1 MGKEGGRG
9 MKGKKPKTYKNYK
22 VHGYGNDDE
31 GGSIIV
37 KALSEEEAR
46 EQVEYLFCYGITEV
60 VEVAE

>member
-1 MGKEGGRG
+1 

-37 KALSEEEAR
+37 KALSEDEAR

-60 VEVAE
+60 VEVVE